1 MHHVRLL
8 ACSVLVLA
16 TAGCGDGPGGPGPN
30 PGDTVAP
37 FVTALLPAPL
47 ERNVL
52 LDAAITV
59 TFSEPIN
66 PATVGVGSF
75 LVRRSFD
82 TVPGGYVFGDS
93 TVGFEPDGLLE
104 SGTAYSVTLTR
115 GVRDPAGNQLARD
128 TAWSFTAEGRAVP
141 ASRR

>member
-1 MHHVRLL
+1 MRHARLL
-8 ACSVLVLA
+8 SGSVLVLA
-16 TAGCGDGPGGPGPN
+16 TAGCGDGPGGPGPD

-59 TFSEPIN
+59 RFSEPVN

-75 LVRRSFD
+75 LVRRFFD
-82 TVPGGYVFGDS
+82 TLPGGYVFGDS
-93 TVGFEPDGLLE
+93 SVSFEPDGLLE
-104 SGTAYSVTLTR
+104 SGATYSVTLTR

-128 TAWSFTAEGRAVP
+128 TAWFFTAEGRVLP